1 VKNPGTVYIV
11 DDDEGVRR
19 ALSLLMRSVGLN
31 VAVFDSAVSFLAAY
45 DPAQAGCLLLDVR
58 MPGMSGLELQERLRR
73 DACHLPIIIM
83 TGHGDVPMAVRAM
96 KGGAVDFVEK
106 SAFNDQSLLERVQA
120 ALRCDE
126 ERRAHAH
133 VADDFH
139 KRAAQLSPREKQ
151 VMELF
156 VQGKAAKVIA
166 YELGLSTKTVET
178 HRSNVMDKMGVR
190 SLVDLTRLF
199 MEAKPAVSDAGGW
212 YQANTE
218 PGKTLS

>member
-1 VKNPGTVYIV
+1 MKNSGTVYIV
-11 DDDEGVRR
+11 DDDDGVRR

-31 VAVFDSAVSFLAAY
+31 VAVFDSAASFLAAY
-45 DPAQAGCLLLDVR
+45 DPAQTGCLLLDVR
-58 MPGMSGLELQERLRR
+58 MPGMSGLELQDRLRR
-73 DACHLPIIIM
+73 DGCHLPVIIM

-126 ERRAHAH
+126 ARRVHAH
-133 VADDFH
+133 LADDFH
-139 KRAAQLSPREKQ
+139 KREALLSPREKQ

-156 VQGKAAKVIA
+156 VQGKVAKVIA

-178 HRSNVMDKMGVR
+178 HRSNVMEKMGVR
-190 SLVDLTRLF
+190 SLVELTRMV
-199 MEAKPAVSDAGGW
+199 METKPGSSDTVAW
-212 YQANTE
+212 PQENAE
-218 PGKTLS
+218 SGKTLS